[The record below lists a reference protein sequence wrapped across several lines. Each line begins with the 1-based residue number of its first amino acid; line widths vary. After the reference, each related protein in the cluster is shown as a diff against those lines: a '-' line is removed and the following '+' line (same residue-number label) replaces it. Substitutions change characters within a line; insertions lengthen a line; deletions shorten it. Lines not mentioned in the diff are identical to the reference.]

1 MISTTTKFPHFF
13 GLRCKTAIIHK
24 YSKTT
29 TACTVIGVCVPF
41 QLETLLQSV
50 QDQNLRFTLAF
61 GVGLHHAGLLE
72 RDRKT
77 VEKLFVNQKIQVH
90 TYSIIYVCTYI
101 NSIAY
106 SIRYVEHTVQTI
118 VNPGFL

>member
-1 MISTTTKFPHFF
+1 MVLVVLS
-13 GLRCKTAIIHK
+13 
-24 YSKTT
+24 
-29 TACTVIGVCVPF
+29 VCVPY

-77 VEKLFVNQKIQVH
+77 VEKLFVGQKIQVF
-90 TYSIIYVCTYI
+90 
-101 NSIAY
+101 
-106 SIRYVEHTVQTI
+106 R
-118 VNPGFL
+118 

>member
-1 MISTTTKFPHFF
+1 MYSNC
-13 GLRCKTAIIHK
+13 GLC
-24 YSKTT
+24 
-29 TACTVIGVCVPF
+29 VCVSVPL

-77 VEKLFVNQKIQVH
+77 VEKLFVNQKIQV
-90 TYSIIYVCTYI
+90 Y
-101 NSIAY
+101 
-106 SIRYVEHTVQTI
+106 TVPTI
-118 VNPGFL
+118 VPGLL